1 MAGLVNDNTELGRF
15 IHLGHHDGTF
25 VTMALVEFCEFFER
39 IVADDIGIENEEWR
53 IILAQDFLGQLQRPR
68 SAQGFGFDGEFNV
81 DVVLFLVLNHE
92 KRKTY

>member
-1 MAGLVNDNTELGRF
+1 
-15 IHLGHHDGTF
+15 
-25 VTMALVEFCEFFER
+25 MALVEFCEFFER